1 MRVQLSD
8 HFTYKRLFRFVVPS
22 IFMMVFVSIY
32 GVIDGLFISNFVG
45 KTPFAAVNLIMPV
58 LLILGAIGTMM
69 GSGGSAIISQKLG
82 EGDKKAANAI
92 FSFIVY
98 FTFIIGAV
106 IAVIGEIL
114 IPYLAKWVGA
124 DENLY
129 DYCVLYGRI
138 ILCAMPLFMLQYAF
152 QMLMV
157 TAEKS
162 ALGFVITVGAG
173 CTNIVLDALFVVAF
187 RWGVTGAAVATVI
200 SYAVGALVPIA
211 YFFSK
216 NTSLL
221 RLGKPII
228 DGKVLLK
235 TCTNGSSE
243 FVTNVS
249 TSVVGMVF
257 NWQLLRLAGEN
268 GVAAYGVLMYVSYV
282 FIGILYGY
290 AVGVAPVIGYN
301 YGAKNTGELKNIYR
315 KSLLVMGILG
325 VSMTVLAIAL
335 ASPLAALFVGY
346 DEELFALTKNAIFL
360 YAFSF
365 LFAGFGIFV
374 SSLFTALGNGLIS
387 AVVSFLRTLVFQVA
401 AVIILPIFWEIT
413 GAWLSMLF
421 AEFLAT
427 VVAFIFCIAKKN
439 RYGY

>member
-1 MRVQLSD
+1 
-8 HFTYKRLFRFVVPS
+8 
-22 IFMMVFVSIY
+22 MMVFVSIY
-32 GVIDGLFISNFVG
+32 GVIDGLFISNCAG
-45 KTPFAAVNLIMPV
+45 KTPFAAVNLIMPI

-69 GSGGSAIISQKLG
+69 GSGGSAIISQTLG
-82 EGDKKAANAI
+82 AGDEKRANAI

-98 FTFIIGAV
+98 FTFILGTL
-106 IAVIGEIL
+106 IAIVGEIL
-114 IPYLAKWVGA
+114 IPYLAIWVGA

-138 ILCAMPLFMLQYAF
+138 ILSAMPLFMLQYAF

-162 ALGFVITVGAG
+162 TLGFIITVGAG
-173 CTNIVLDALFVVAF
+173 CTNIVLDALFVAAF
-187 RWGVTGAAVATVI
+187 KWGVAGAAAATVI

-211 YFFSK
+211 YFFAK

-221 RLGKPII
+221 RLGKPKI

-243 FVTNVS
+243 FVTNIS
-249 TSVVGMVF
+249 TSIVSMVF

-268 GVAAYGVLMYVSYV
+268 GVAAYGVLMYVSYI

-290 AVGVAPVIGYN
+290 AVGVAPVVGYN
-301 YGAKNTGELKNIYR
+301 YGAENRDELKNLYK
-315 KSLLVMGILG
+315 KSLIVMGIFG
-325 VSMTVLAIAL
+325 ACMTALAIAL

-346 DEELFALTKNAIFL
+346 DEELFALTKSAIFL

-365 LFAGFGIFV
+365 IFAGFGIFA
-374 SSLFTALGNGLIS
+374 SAFFTALGNGLIS
-387 AVVSFLRTLVFQVA
+387 ALISFLRTLVFQIA
-401 AVIILPIFWEIT
+401 AVIILPVFWGIT

-421 AEFLAT
+421 AEFFAT
-427 VVAFIFCIAKKN
+427 IVAFIFLAAQKKK
-439 RYGY
+439 YGY